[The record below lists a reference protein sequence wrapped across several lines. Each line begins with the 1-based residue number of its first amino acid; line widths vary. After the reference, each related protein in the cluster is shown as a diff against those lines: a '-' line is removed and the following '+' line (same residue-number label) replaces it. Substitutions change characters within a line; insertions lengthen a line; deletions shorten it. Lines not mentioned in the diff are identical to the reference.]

1 MENRRKTTNYI
12 PEPKFQFRFI
22 RVLVLGSFVQ
32 MALIC
37 AILYY
42 FLGENYRILVKYAG
56 LEPDV
61 TNVLYRELRIL
72 VGVLVSVF
80 TLHLLAVAV
89 LGVLFSHRVGGAVY
103 AMKRTMAEIV
113 NGKDARLKLRKGDE
127 FQEVQDLFNEMIDT
141 LKSSSHFTRAANER

>member
-1 MENRRKTTNYI
+1 MQNRRKTTNYI

-32 MALIC
+32 MALVC

-61 TNVLYRELRIL
+61 TNVLYRELRVL

-80 TLHLLAVAV
+80 TLHLLAVGV

-103 AMKRTMAEIV
+103 AMKRTMADLVE
-113 NGKDARLKLRKGDE
+113 GKDVKLKLRKGDE
-127 FQEVQDLFNEMIDT
+127 FQEVADLFNEMVDV
-141 LKSSSHFTRAANER
+141 LKQAPYSRAANER

>member
-1 MENRRKTTNYI
+1 MQNRRKTTNYI

-61 TNVLYRELRIL
+61 TNVLYRELRVL

-80 TLHLLAVAV
+80 TLHLLGVGV

-103 AMKRTMAEIV
+103 AMKRTMADLVE
-113 NGKDARLKLRKGDE
+113 GKDVKMKLRKGDE
-127 FQEVQDLFNEMIDT
+127 FQEIADLFNEMVDV
-141 LKSSSHFTRAANER
+141 LKQVPYSRAANER